1 MANVSAFTG
10 AMPVIPGGEYQIA
23 SATRATNYTIQA
35 TSIGS
40 AEEAFSD
47 VSFVADGG
55 TYVVE
60 VGFPAW
66 ISGTANYNLYCYL
79 CDGDGN
85 AIATIGQLAT
95 SSGVGRIG
103 PNAFR
108 YYYTPSAGTRTVNIR
123 FTKES
128 GSANGTV
135 EVDASSG
142 RSVAGSFYLRVSK
155 IVNQNDGLKP
165 FWTPPV
171 MTQLPSQA
179 TEGDQ
184 VLLYSSSPYAGYQ
197 THQYASGSW
206 RTLADSRGA
215 GAWQDFTPTLSN
227 GWANGNATTTGRY
240 IQNGK
245 LVTFYAQI
253 VLGSTTTKGAS
264 AMTVSLPVPAVAAL
278 TGSQGSLFS
287 GSVLDAG
294 IVEYITWPIQASS
307 TTLTIY
313 PIKTDS
319 TWMQL
324 AGAVTSTVPFT
335 WGTGDSVYYSG
346 TYEAA

>member
-23 SATRATNYTIQA
+23 SATRATNYTVQA

-55 TYVVE
+55 IYVVE

-66 ISGTANYNLYCYL
+66 ITGTANYNLYCYL

-171 MTQLPSQA
+171 VTQLPSQA
-179 TEGDQ
+179 TVGDQ
-184 VLLYSSSPYAGYQ
+184 VVNRSSNGDYQPYFYTGATDGWKQVGNSKPPSCILTCSFTSLTLNGALGGGTYGTWSEDTDTDGMYSSGTAITVQTSGVYLITLNIWGNTSVQAQAVINAPSKVAHQTSANASPAWFGVS
-197 THQYASGSW
+197 ASS
-206 RTLADSRGA
+206 
-215 GAWQDFTPTLSN
+215 
-227 GWANGNATTTGRY
+227 
-240 IQNGK
+240 
-245 LVTFYAQI
+245 I
-253 VLGSTTTKGAS
+253 V
-264 AMTVSLPVPAVAAL
+264 AMTAGQTINGDGYLSGTSTGTARLAA
-278 TGSQGSLFS
+278 
-287 GSVLDAG
+287 
-294 IVEYITWPIQASS
+294 
-307 TTLTIY
+307 
-313 PIKTDS
+313 
-319 TWMQL
+319 TWM
-324 AGAVTSTVPFT
+324 GYKT
-335 WGTGDSVYYSG
+335 
-346 TYEAA
+346 